1 VHLGGAGD
9 IPLKQVL
16 FFSFLSCIS
25 AVVVV
30 PFVIHFSEKK
40 KWLDMPDGKRKVHV
54 KPVPHLGGIALFLA
68 FFLAVFFLSLLG
80 YFSFPFYLLAGG
92 GVIFLTGLI
101 DDLLFLPPWG
111 KLIGQTLG
119 ALILIAGGVTIQFF
133 TLPWDTMIYLGNWGY
148 PLTLLWI
155 VGITNALNL
164 IDGMDGLS
172 AGIGAIASFTLGIIA
187 WQEGRIEPAVL
198 SFLLTGATVGFLFY
212 NFPPAKIFLGDSGAL
227 FLGGMLATIS
237 VQGAVKSAATFTLAI
252 PILIL
257 GVPILDTFFAIIR
270 RSKNHLPVSS
280 ADRGHLHHRLLER
293 GYSPRRVVVLFYII
307 SIFLGVIAIIVNTFV
322 RNGTYSL
329 LLLLLLFAL
338 FWRWGK
344 SLGVFDIPEGKKTVE
359 KS

>member
-1 VHLGGAGD
+1 MYLGGAGD
-9 IPLKQVL
+9 ILLKQVL
-16 FFSFLSCIS
+16 FFSFLSCVLALAI
-25 AVVVV
+25 V
-30 PFVIHFSEKK
+30 PLVIRLSKKK
-40 KWLDMPDGKRKVHV
+40 KWLDIPDGRRKIHT
-54 KPVPHLGGIALFLA
+54 KPVPRLGGIALFFA
-68 FFLAVFFLSLLG
+68 FFLTVFLLSLRG
-80 YFSFPFYLLAGG
+80 KFSFPFLLLVGE

-101 DDLLFLPPWG
+101 DDFLSLPPWG
-111 KLIGQTLG
+111 KLIGQIAG

-133 TLPWDTMIYLGNWGY
+133 TLPWDKMVYLGNWSY

-164 IDGMDGLS
+164 IDGVDGLS
-172 AGIGAIASFTLGIIA
+172 SGIGAIASFTLGIIA
-187 WQEGRIEPAVL
+187 WQEGRIEPAAL
-198 SFLLTGATVGFLFY
+198 SFILAGATIGFLFY

-280 ADRGHLHHRLLER
+280 PDKGHFHHRLLER
-293 GYSPRRVVVLFYII
+293 GYSQRGVVVLFYLI
-307 SIFLGVIAIIVNTFV
+307 SAILGVIAIIVNTFV
-322 RNGTYSL
+322 QNDTYSL

-344 SLGVFDIPEGKKTVE
+344 NLGVLDIPEGKKTVE

>member
-1 VHLGGAGD
+1 MYLGGAGD
-9 IPLKQVL
+9 ILLKQVL
-16 FFSFLSCIS
+16 FFSFLSCIL
-25 AVVVV
+25 ALAIV
-30 PFVIHFSEKK
+30 PLVIRFSKKK
-40 KWLDMPDGKRKVHV
+40 KWFDIPDGKRKIHT
-54 KPVPHLGGIALFLA
+54 KPVPRLGGIALFLS
-68 FFLAVFFLSLLG
+68 FFLAVFIISLRG
-80 YFSFPFYLLAGG
+80 SFPFPFFLLAGG

-101 DDLLFLPPWG
+101 DDLLSLPPWG
-111 KLIGQTLG
+111 KLIGQITG
-119 ALILIAGGVTIQFF
+119 ALILITGGVTIQFF
-133 TLPWDTMIYLGNWGY
+133 TLPWDKMVYLGSWGY

-172 AGIGAIASFTLGIIA
+172 AGIGAIASFTLGVIA
-187 WQEGRIEPAVL
+187 WQEGRIEPAAL
-198 SFLLTGATVGFLFY
+198 SFLLAGATIGFLFY

-280 ADRGHLHHRLLER
+280 PDRGHLHHRLLER
-293 GYSPRRVVVLFYII
+293 GYSQREVVVFFYVI
-307 SIFLGVIAIIVNTFV
+307 STLLGVIAIIVNTFV

-329 LLLLLLFAL
+329 LLLLLLFVL

-344 SLGVFDIPEGKKTVE
+344 NLGVLDVPEGKKTVE